1 MLPRGGFSAAGS
13 FSFEGVYMLRGL
25 TLACLLVSLNGCGGA
40 PGANAQEALEVGQ
53 QWFTTRGHIACIDR
67 PKLDIIIGL
76 VAAED
81 SGTLGRILSA
91 SQEECFRLRPGLVVT
106 VASIARD
113 NEHILE
119 VRPEGMQGTIWLVR
133 QAVVR
138 TREEIP
144 PPEDTTTTGG

>member
-1 MLPRGGFSAAGS
+1 
-13 FSFEGVYMLRGL
+13 MLRGL

-40 PGANAQEALEVGQ
+40 PGANAQDPLDVGQ

-67 PKLDIIIGL
+67 PKLDVIIAL
-76 VAAED
+76 VAAQD
-81 SGTLGRILSA
+81 SETLGRILSA

-113 NEHILE
+113 NEYIIE

-133 QAVVR
+133 EAVVR

-144 PPEDTTTTGG
+144 PPDSEDTTATDG